1 MTPVYKK
8 EDSAKVKNNRLVS
21 VLTIYSIKD
30 LQMTDEKTNKGINQ
44 PIPSSFSLWLQKG
57 I

>member
-1 MTPVYKK
+1 MYKK